1 MKTFIPNN
9 KWVMTAALLAV
20 LGLNFSYNDKTSREG
35 FSAEF
40 ASSEMKEGEIVTE
53 SGDLIKI
60 PYIKGEGDQVTALV
74 KRNAEGKFC
83 LECKVEAITLT
94 SKNFG
99 DISKLNV
106 DLMKHIKDNLS
117 VVPKPSEK
125 DEVQAGGEEDD
136 KVIASG
142 ILDIK
147 VLDVCE
153 KKKSNSDKLKCFSNN
168 FVSAL
173 KNNAKKISDKEA
185 LEFYEQHIAGLLED
199 QVEESREAAKEL
211 ARARAPKRHAGFDEI
226 DMLLDGDS
234 DSDSAV
240 DGDPEELMD
249 VAKDAIR
256 KLHEG
261 IPSIREGK
269 DKTRRFADLRAKII
283 DTEKTIVAQY
293 AREIKKAM
301 QKAENNRNSAN
312 YIAYL
317 EEAATLNR
325 NLPEVIQGLGTTTSS
340 ALRTA
345 ISNEYIRSGEARAQY
360 DAYLLSSGNVQNSIN
375 AFMNQWAATGRLP
388 NTGVDAFNGADLSSR
403 LNGTANRGVV
413 GSTPSAAIST
423 RLGLN
428 TLNSSSTTTLQDPVA
443 TANNGIEF
451 GALTQL
457 TEENRI
463 LRDQLRS
470 QIMLQRGQ

>member
-83 LECKVEAITLT
+83 IECKAEAITLS

-99 DISKLNV
+99 DINKLNV

-125 DEVQAGGEEDD
+125 DVEAGGAEDD
-136 KVIASG
+136 QVVASG

-153 KKKSNSDKLKCFSNN
+153 KKNSNSDKLKCFSNN

-211 ARARAPKRHAGFDEI
+211 ARARVPKRQAGVDEI
-226 DMLLDGDS
+226 DMLLDEDFES
-234 DSDSAV
+234 ESEF

-249 VAKDAIR
+249 VAKEAVR

-269 DKTRRFADLRAKII
+269 NKSRRFADLRAKIL
-283 DTEKTIVAQY
+283 DTEKKIVAQY
-293 AREIKKAM
+293 AREIKKSM

-325 NLPEVIQGLGTTTSS
+325 NLPGVIKGLGRTTSS
-340 ALRTA
+340 ALRSA
-345 ISNEYIRSGEARAQY
+345 IDNEYILSGDARAQY
-360 DAYLLSSGNVQNSIN
+360 DAYVLSSGDVQKSID
-375 AFMNQWAATGRLP
+375 AFMNHWAQTGRLP
-388 NTGVDAFNGADLSSR
+388 NTGIDAYNGVDLRSR
-403 LNGTANRGVV
+403 IDGTANRGVV
-413 GSTPSAAIST
+413 GSTPSSAIST
-423 RLGLN
+423 RLGMN
-428 TLNSSSTTTLQDPVA
+428 TLNSSSTTTAQNPA
-443 TANNGIEF
+443 TTANNGVEF

-463 LRDQLRS
+463 LRDQLRA
-470 QIMLQRGQ
+470 QIILQRGQ